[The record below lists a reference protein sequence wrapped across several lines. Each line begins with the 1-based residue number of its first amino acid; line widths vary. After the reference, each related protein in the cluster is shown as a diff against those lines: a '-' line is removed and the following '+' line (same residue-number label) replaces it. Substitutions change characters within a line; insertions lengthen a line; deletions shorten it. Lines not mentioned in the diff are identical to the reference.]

1 MNLPVRRLN
10 LVFCMKLPLYIF
22 LLNFVFGFVSFNPLF
37 GKEVQVADELS
48 PFEKAEL
55 KKLVS
60 LDFRNLSKVSIQ
72 GVLGY
77 DQEYWRNPASV
88 HVIHPDDITLFGYA
102 NTVEALR
109 GVPGMHVS
117 RGLSYDNFASMRN
130 FSGFST
136 QKFLGKIG
144 GREVTQL
151 MLGSANYSVDDFPI
165 AVIDRIE
172 VVRGP
177 GSSIWGTNAVN
188 GVINLVTKHSGDT
201 QGDSVRLLAQ
211 DDGTFMG
218 DYVHGGQV
226 SEDSFYRVWIRD
238 QEYAEGSLDSGRAA
252 RDDGYLRKFGF
263 RYDKEWASDLN
274 FYVAGG
280 GATRRLEHVLDLS
293 NRLLFDLNSSVAAP
307 GIRALQGLSAG
318 SDLPPVP
325 FSYASSGLLPIPTS
339 ELLAV
344 LPFNK
349 SAWDSISQGS
359 IPHSLLGSFSRYERY
374 GEMKTDSGHFIT
386 RFDGITDSDL
396 EWSVTAAV
404 EQTHIDMGHLGFKW
418 KQNQYDLSLDT
429 NRPLGDFHRLSF
441 GFAFRRTNLDVKS
454 EVLEPFAFSSIQNVY
469 QFPSI
474 TSDSIPILSY
484 DQEYTNFNQLNIYV
498 QDSIILNDEVAV
510 AVGSKFEDSDLT
522 GIGFQPGIRA
532 SWNPNAS
539 NVFWLGYAK
548 AHRQP
553 SLRERYTTLNPARVW
568 SPYYNQWLNLPFSG
582 NESLDRE
589 EIDSYEIGWRNRP
602 NEDFL
607 IELSSYY
614 YDSKDAVLAS
624 DSQTSAYEA
633 KDAKSYGGELSIDW
647 EVSNSW
653 RIRGGYSLTR
663 GEVEGERKFD
673 FPEQTASLRSRFNYS
688 DNLTFTQSLFYAD
701 ETQIPS
707 DYNPITIPSH
717 LRLDLGLIW
726 RPREDW
732 EIGIFG
738 RDLLEPSHLET
749 MYPGVDVEPA
759 RVERTFLLTL
769 YKKF

>member
-1 MNLPVRRLN
+1 MHLLEKGLN
-10 LVFCMKLPLYIF
+10 FLYYIKLPLYIF
-22 LLNFVFGFVSFNPLF
+22 FLLFTCAVVSFNPLF
-37 GKEVQVADELS
+37 CKEDQGEYELS

-88 HVIHPDDITLFGYA
+88 HVIHPDDITLYGYA

-151 MLGSANYSVDDFPI
+151 MLGSANYSVDDYPI

-172 VVRGP
+172 VIRGP
-177 GSSIWGTNAVN
+177 GASIWGTNAVN

-201 QGDSVRLLAQ
+201 QGDSVRFLVQ

-238 QEYAEGSLDSGRAA
+238 QEYAEGTLDSGRAA

-274 FYVAGG
+274 FYIAGG
-280 GATRRLEHVLDLS
+280 GATRRLEHVLDFS
-293 NRLLFDLNSSVAAP
+293 NRLFYSETLSS
-307 GIRALQGLSAG
+307 AL
-318 SDLPPVP
+318 VP
-325 FSYASSGLLPIPTS
+325 LDYAR
-339 ELLAV
+339 
-344 LPFNK
+344 
-349 SAWDSISQGS
+349 QGS
-359 IPHSLLGSFSRYERY
+359 LLSSFHPLYVDPSKLPTATSFWSAPDGTISYPALLTGEISRFQRY
-374 GEMKTDSGHFIT
+374 GEMTNDSGHIVSKL
-386 RFDGITDSDL
+386 DGITESDL
-396 EWSVTAAV
+396 EWSLTSAF
-404 EQTHIDMGHLGFKW
+404 EKTDINMGHLGFEW
-418 KQNQYDLSLDT
+418 EQNQLDLAFDA
-429 NRPLGDFHRLSF
+429 NQPVGDSHRVSF
-441 GFAFRRTNLDVKS
+441 GLGYRRTNLDVQS
-454 EVLEPFAFSSIQNVY
+454 TPLEPFDFGLTPTVDLETLTLLPSS
-469 QFPSI
+469 PA
-474 TSDSIPILSY
+474 ILEY
-484 DQEYTNFNQLNIYV
+484 DQDFTEFNRLTAYV
-498 QDSIILNDEVAV
+498 QDSINLTEEIVLS
-510 AVGSKFEDSDLT
+510 VGTKFEENDLT
-522 GIGFQPGIRA
+522 GSGIQPGIRS
-532 SWNPNAS
+532 SWNPNGS
-539 NVFWLGYAK
+539 NVFWLGYSK

-553 SLRERYTTLNPARVW
+553 SLRERYTVLNPGRIWYPSGATPLNPIFGVW
-568 SPYYNQWLNLPFSG
+568 ANKPFAG
-582 NESLDRE
+582 GESLDRE
-589 EIDSYEIGWRNRP
+589 EIDSYEMGWRNRP
-602 NEDFL
+602 NENFL
-607 IELSSYY
+607 LELSSYY
-614 YDSKDAVLAS
+614 YDSKDAVLAA
-624 DSQTSAYEA
+624 TSLTSVNAYEA

-647 EVSNSW
+647 EVSKFW
-653 RIRGGYSLTR
+653 RLRGGYSLAR
-663 GEVEGERKFD
+663 GKVEGVREFD
-673 FPEQTASLRSRFNYS
+673 FPEQTASLRSLFKYS
-688 DNLTFTQSLFYAD
+688 DNLSFTQSLFYAD

-717 LRLDLGLIW
+717 LRLDLGLVW
-726 RPREDW
+726 LPRQDW
-732 EIGIFG
+732 EIGLFG
-738 RDLLEPSHLET
+738 RDLLEPYHLET

>member
-1 MNLPVRRLN
+1 MHLTIKVLN
-10 LVFCMKLPLYIF
+10 FLFCKKLPFYSF
-22 LLNFVFGFVSFNPLF
+22 LLLFACAFFSFNPLF
-37 GKEVQVADELS
+37 CKEDLGGDKLS

-88 HVIHPDDITLFGYA
+88 HVIHPDDITLYGYA

-151 MLGSANYSVDDFPI
+151 MLGSANYSVDDYPI

-172 VVRGP
+172 VIRGP
-177 GSSIWGTNAVN
+177 GASIWGTNAVN

-201 QGDSVRLLAQ
+201 QGDSVRLLVQ

-238 QEYAEGSLDSGRAA
+238 QEYAEGTLDSGRAA

-263 RYDKEWASDLN
+263 RYDKELASDLN
-274 FYVAGG
+274 FYIAGG
-280 GATRRLEHVLDLS
+280 GATRRLEHVLDFT
-293 NRLLFDLNSSVAAP
+293 NRLFYSETLTS
-307 GIRALQGLSAG
+307 AL
-318 SDLPPVP
+318 VP
-325 FSYASSGLLPIPTS
+325 LDYAR
-339 ELLAV
+339 
-344 LPFNK
+344 
-349 SAWDSISQGS
+349 QGS
-359 IPHSLLGSFSRYERY
+359 LLSSFHPLYVDPSKLPTATSFWSAPDGTIPYPALLTGEISRFQRY
-374 GEMKTDSGHFIT
+374 GEMTNDSGHIVSKL
-386 RFDGITDSDL
+386 DGITESEL
-396 EWSVTAAV
+396 EWSLTSAF
-404 EQTHIDMGHLGFKW
+404 EKTDINMGHLGFEW
-418 KQNQYDLSLDT
+418 EQNQLDLAFDA
-429 NRPLGDFHRLSF
+429 NRPVGDSHRFSF
-441 GFAFRRTNLDVKS
+441 GLGYRRTNLNVQS
-454 EVLEPFAFSSIQNVY
+454 TPLEPFDFGLTPTVDLETLTLLSSS
-469 QFPSI
+469 PSI
-474 TSDSIPILSY
+474 LEY
-484 DQEYTNFNQLNIYV
+484 DQDFTEFNRLTAYV
-498 QDSIILNDEVAV
+498 QDSINLTEEIVLS
-510 AVGSKFEDSDLT
+510 VGTKFEENDLT
-522 GIGFQPGIRA
+522 GSGIQPGIRS
-532 SWNPNAS
+532 SWNPNGS
-539 NVFWLGYAK
+539 NVFWLGYSK

-553 SLRERYTTLNPARVW
+553 SLRERYTVLNPGRIWYPSGATALNPTFGVW
-568 SPYYNQWLNLPFSG
+568 ANKPFAG
-582 NESLDRE
+582 GESLDRE
-589 EIDSYEIGWRNRP
+589 EIDSYEMGWRNRP
-602 NEDFL
+602 HENFL
-607 IELSSYY
+607 LELSSYY
-614 YDSKDAVLAS
+614 YDSKDAVLAA
-624 DSQTSAYEA
+624 TSLTSVNAYEA

-647 EVSNSW
+647 EVSEFW
-653 RIRGGYSLTR
+653 RLRGGYSLAR
-663 GEVEGERKFD
+663 GEVEGVREFD
-673 FPEQTASLRSRFNYS
+673 FPEQTASLRSLFKYS

-717 LRLDLGLIW
+717 LRLDLGLVW
-726 RPREDW
+726 RPRQDW
-732 EIGIFG
+732 EIGLFG
-738 RDLLEPSHLET
+738 RDLLESYHLET

>member
-1 MNLPVRRLN
+1 MHLLEKGLN
-10 LVFCMKLPLYIF
+10 FLYYIKLPLYIF
-22 LLNFVFGFVSFNPLF
+22 FLLFTCAFVSFNPLF
-37 GKEVQVADELS
+37 CKEDQGEYELS

-88 HVIHPDDITLFGYA
+88 HVIHPDDITLYGYA

-151 MLGSANYSVDDFPI
+151 MLGSANYSVDDYPI

-172 VVRGP
+172 VIRGP
-177 GSSIWGTNAVN
+177 GASIWGTNAVN

-201 QGDSVRLLAQ
+201 QGDSVRFLVQ

-238 QEYAEGSLDSGRAA
+238 QEYAEGTLDSGRAA

-274 FYVAGG
+274 FYMAGG
-280 GATRRLEHVLDLS
+280 GATRRLEHVLDFS
-293 NRLLFDLNSSVAAP
+293 NRLFYSETLSS
-307 GIRALQGLSAG
+307 AL
-318 SDLPPVP
+318 VP
-325 FSYASSGLLPIPTS
+325 LDYAR
-339 ELLAV
+339 
-344 LPFNK
+344 
-349 SAWDSISQGS
+349 QGS
-359 IPHSLLGSFSRYERY
+359 LLSSFHPLYVDPSILPTATSFWSAPDGTISYPALLTGEISRFQRY
-374 GEMKTDSGHFIT
+374 GEMTNDSGHIVSKL
-386 RFDGITDSDL
+386 DGITESDL
-396 EWSVTAAV
+396 EWSLTSAF
-404 EQTHIDMGHLGFKW
+404 EKTDINMGHLGFEW
-418 KQNQYDLSLDT
+418 EQNQLDLAFDA
-429 NRPLGDFHRLSF
+429 NQPIGDSHRVSF
-441 GFAFRRTNLDVKS
+441 GLGYRRTNLDVQS
-454 EVLEPFAFSSIQNVY
+454 TPLEPFDFGLTPTVDLETLTLLPSS
-469 QFPSI
+469 PA
-474 TSDSIPILSY
+474 ILEY
-484 DQEYTNFNQLNIYV
+484 DQDFTEFNRLTAYV
-498 QDSIILNDEVAV
+498 QDSINLTEEIVLS
-510 AVGSKFEDSDLT
+510 VGTKFEENDLT
-522 GIGFQPGIRA
+522 GSGIQPGIRS
-532 SWNPNAS
+532 SWNPNGS
-539 NVFWLGYAK
+539 NVFWLGYSK

-553 SLRERYTTLNPARVW
+553 SLRERYTVLNPGRIWYPSGATPLNPIFGVW
-568 SPYYNQWLNLPFSG
+568 ANKPFAG
-582 NESLDRE
+582 GESLDRE
-589 EIDSYEIGWRNRP
+589 EIDSYEMGWRNRP
-602 NEDFL
+602 NENFL
-607 IELSSYY
+607 LELSSYY
-614 YDSKDAVLAS
+614 YDSKDAVLAA
-624 DSQTSAYEA
+624 TSLTSVNAYEA

-647 EVSNSW
+647 EVSKFW
-653 RIRGGYSLTR
+653 RLRGGYSLAR
-663 GEVEGERKFD
+663 GEVEGFREFD
-673 FPEQTASLRSRFNYS
+673 FPEQTASLRSLFKYS
-688 DNLTFTQSLFYAD
+688 DNLSFTQSLFYAD

-717 LRLDLGLIW
+717 LRLDLGLVW
-726 RPREDW
+726 RPRQDW
-732 EIGIFG
+732 EIGLFG
-738 RDLLEPSHLET
+738 RDLLEPYHLET

>member
-1 MNLPVRRLN
+1 MHLLEKGLN
-10 LVFCMKLPLYIF
+10 FLYYIKLPLYIF
-22 LLNFVFGFVSFNPLF
+22 FLLFTCAVVSFNPLF
-37 GKEVQVADELS
+37 CKEDQGEYELS

-88 HVIHPDDITLFGYA
+88 HVIHPDDITLYGYA

-151 MLGSANYSVDDFPI
+151 MLGSANYSVDDYPI

-172 VVRGP
+172 VIRGP
-177 GSSIWGTNAVN
+177 GASIWGTNAVN

-201 QGDSVRLLAQ
+201 QGDSVRFLVQ

-238 QEYAEGSLDSGRAA
+238 QEYAEGTLDSGRAA

-274 FYVAGG
+274 FYIAGG
-280 GATRRLEHVLDLS
+280 GATRRLEHVLDFS
-293 NRLLFDLNSSVAAP
+293 NRLFYSETLSS
-307 GIRALQGLSAG
+307 AL
-318 SDLPPVP
+318 VP
-325 FSYASSGLLPIPTS
+325 LDYAR
-339 ELLAV
+339 
-344 LPFNK
+344 
-349 SAWDSISQGS
+349 QGS
-359 IPHSLLGSFSRYERY
+359 LLSSFHPLYVDPSILPTATSFWSAPDGTISYPALLTGEISRFQRY
-374 GEMKTDSGHFIT
+374 GEMTNDSGHIVSKL
-386 RFDGITDSDL
+386 DGITESDL
-396 EWSVTAAV
+396 EWSLTSAF
-404 EQTHIDMGHLGFKW
+404 EKTDINMGHLGFEW
-418 KQNQYDLSLDT
+418 EQNQLDLAFDA
-429 NRPLGDFHRLSF
+429 NQPIGDSHRVSF
-441 GFAFRRTNLDVKS
+441 GLGYRRTNLDVQS
-454 EVLEPFAFSSIQNVY
+454 TPLEPFDFGLTPTVDLETLTLLPSS
-469 QFPSI
+469 PA
-474 TSDSIPILSY
+474 ILEY
-484 DQEYTNFNQLNIYV
+484 DQDFTEFNRLTAYV
-498 QDSIILNDEVAV
+498 QDSIHLTEEIVLS
-510 AVGSKFEDSDLT
+510 VGTKFEENDLT
-522 GIGFQPGIRA
+522 GSGIQPGIRS
-532 SWNPNAS
+532 SWNPNGS
-539 NVFWLGYAK
+539 NVFWLGYSK

-553 SLRERYTTLNPARVW
+553 SLRERYTVLNPGRIWYPSGATPLNPIFGVW
-568 SPYYNQWLNLPFSG
+568 ANKPFAG
-582 NESLDRE
+582 GESLDRE
-589 EIDSYEIGWRNRP
+589 EIDSYEMGWRNRP
-602 NEDFL
+602 NENFL
-607 IELSSYY
+607 LELSSYY
-614 YDSKDAVLAS
+614 YDSKDAVLAA
-624 DSQTSAYEA
+624 TSLTSVNAYEA

-647 EVSNSW
+647 EVSKFW
-653 RIRGGYSLTR
+653 RLRGGYSLAR
-663 GEVEGERKFD
+663 GEVEGFREFD
-673 FPEQTASLRSRFNYS
+673 FPEQTASLRSLFKYS
-688 DNLTFTQSLFYAD
+688 DNLSFTQSLFYSD

-717 LRLDLGLIW
+717 LRLDLGLVW
-726 RPREDW
+726 LPRQDW
-732 EIGIFG
+732 EIGLFG
-738 RDLLEPSHLET
+738 RDLLEPYHLET

>member
-1 MNLPVRRLN
+1 MHLLEKGLN
-10 LVFCMKLPLYIF
+10 FLYYIKLPLYIF
-22 LLNFVFGFVSFNPLF
+22 FLLFTCAVVSFNPLF
-37 GKEVQVADELS
+37 CKEDQGEYELS

-88 HVIHPDDITLFGYA
+88 HVIHPDDITLYGYA

-151 MLGSANYSVDDFPI
+151 MLGSANYSVDDYPI

-172 VVRGP
+172 VIRGP
-177 GSSIWGTNAVN
+177 GASIWGTNAVN

-201 QGDSVRLLAQ
+201 QGDSVRFLVQ

-238 QEYAEGSLDSGRAA
+238 QEYAEGTLDSGRAA

-274 FYVAGG
+274 FYIAGG
-280 GATRRLEHVLDLS
+280 GATRRLEHVLDFS
-293 NRLLFDLNSSVAAP
+293 NRLFYSETLSS
-307 GIRALQGLSAG
+307 AL
-318 SDLPPVP
+318 VP
-325 FSYASSGLLPIPTS
+325 LDYAR
-339 ELLAV
+339 
-344 LPFNK
+344 
-349 SAWDSISQGS
+349 QGS
-359 IPHSLLGSFSRYERY
+359 LLSSFHPLYVDPSILPTATSFWSAPDGTISYPALLTGEISRFQRY
-374 GEMKTDSGHFIT
+374 GEMTNDSGHIVSKL
-386 RFDGITDSDL
+386 DGITESDL
-396 EWSVTAAV
+396 EWSLTSAF
-404 EQTHIDMGHLGFKW
+404 EKTDINMGHLGFEW
-418 KQNQYDLSLDT
+418 EQNQLDLAFDA
-429 NRPLGDFHRLSF
+429 NQPIGDSHRVSF
-441 GFAFRRTNLDVKS
+441 GLGYRRTNLDVQS
-454 EVLEPFAFSSIQNVY
+454 TPLEPFDFGLTPTVDLETLTLLPSS
-469 QFPSI
+469 PA
-474 TSDSIPILSY
+474 ILEY
-484 DQEYTNFNQLNIYV
+484 DQDFTEFNRLTAYV
-498 QDSIILNDEVAV
+498 QDSINLTEEIVLS
-510 AVGSKFEDSDLT
+510 VGTKFEENDLT
-522 GIGFQPGIRA
+522 GSGIQPGIRS
-532 SWNPNAS
+532 SWNPNGS
-539 NVFWLGYAK
+539 NVFWLGYSK

-553 SLRERYTTLNPARVW
+553 SLRERYTVLNPGRIWYPSGATPLNPIFGVW
-568 SPYYNQWLNLPFSG
+568 ANKPFAG
-582 NESLDRE
+582 GESLDRE
-589 EIDSYEIGWRNRP
+589 EIDSYEMGWRNRP
-602 NEDFL
+602 NENFL
-607 IELSSYY
+607 LELSSYY
-614 YDSKDAVLAS
+614 YDSKDAVLAA
-624 DSQTSAYEA
+624 TSLTSVNAYEA

-647 EVSNSW
+647 EVSKFW
-653 RIRGGYSLTR
+653 RLRGGYSLAR
-663 GEVEGERKFD
+663 GEVEGFREFD
-673 FPEQTASLRSRFNYS
+673 FPEQTASLRSLFKYS
-688 DNLTFTQSLFYAD
+688 DNLSFTQSLFYSD

-717 LRLDLGLIW
+717 LRLDLGLVW
-726 RPREDW
+726 RPRQDW
-732 EIGIFG
+732 EIGLFG
-738 RDLLEPSHLET
+738 RDLLEPYHLET

>member
-1 MNLPVRRLN
+1 MHLLEKGLN
-10 LVFCMKLPLYIF
+10 FLYYIKLPLYIF
-22 LLNFVFGFVSFNPLF
+22 FLLFTCAVVSFNPLF
-37 GKEVQVADELS
+37 CKEDQGEYELS

-88 HVIHPDDITLFGYA
+88 HVIHPDDITLYGYA

-151 MLGSANYSVDDFPI
+151 MLGSANYSVDDYPI

-172 VVRGP
+172 VIRGP
-177 GSSIWGTNAVN
+177 GASIWGTNAVN

-201 QGDSVRLLAQ
+201 QGDSVRFLVQ

-238 QEYAEGSLDSGRAA
+238 QEYAEGTLDSGRAA

-274 FYVAGG
+274 FYIAGG
-280 GATRRLEHVLDLS
+280 GATRRLEHVLDFS
-293 NRLLFDLNSSVAAP
+293 NRLFYSETLSS
-307 GIRALQGLSAG
+307 AL
-318 SDLPPVP
+318 VP
-325 FSYASSGLLPIPTS
+325 LDYAR
-339 ELLAV
+339 
-344 LPFNK
+344 
-349 SAWDSISQGS
+349 QGS
-359 IPHSLLGSFSRYERY
+359 LLSSFHPLYVDPSKLPTATSFWSAPDGTISYPALLTGEISRFQRY
-374 GEMKTDSGHFIT
+374 GEMTNDSGHIVSKL
-386 RFDGITDSDL
+386 DGITESDL
-396 EWSVTAAV
+396 EWSLTSAF
-404 EQTHIDMGHLGFKW
+404 EKTDINMGHLGFEW
-418 KQNQYDLSLDT
+418 EQNQLDLAFDA
-429 NRPLGDFHRLSF
+429 NQPIGDSHRVSF
-441 GFAFRRTNLDVKS
+441 GLGYRRTNLDVQS
-454 EVLEPFAFSSIQNVY
+454 TPLEPFDFGLTPTVDLETLTLLPSS
-469 QFPSI
+469 PA
-474 TSDSIPILSY
+474 ILEY
-484 DQEYTNFNQLNIYV
+484 DQDFTEFNRLTAYV
-498 QDSIILNDEVAV
+498 QDSIHLTEEIVLS
-510 AVGSKFEDSDLT
+510 VGTKFEENDLT
-522 GIGFQPGIRA
+522 GSGIQPGIRS
-532 SWNPNAS
+532 SWNPNGS
-539 NVFWLGYAK
+539 NVFWLGYSK

-553 SLRERYTTLNPARVW
+553 SLRERYTVLNPGRIWYPSGATPLNPTFGVW
-568 SPYYNQWLNLPFSG
+568 ANKPFAG
-582 NESLDRE
+582 GESLDRE
-589 EIDSYEIGWRNRP
+589 EIDSYEMGWRNRP
-602 NEDFL
+602 NENFL
-607 IELSSYY
+607 LELSSYY
-614 YDSKDAVLAS
+614 YDSKDAVLAA
-624 DSQTSAYEA
+624 TSLTSVNAYEA

-647 EVSNSW
+647 EVSKFW
-653 RIRGGYSLTR
+653 RLRGGYSLAR
-663 GEVEGERKFD
+663 GKVEGVREFD
-673 FPEQTASLRSRFNYS
+673 FPEQTASLRSLFKYS
-688 DNLTFTQSLFYAD
+688 DNLSFTQSLFYAD

-717 LRLDLGLIW
+717 LRLDLGLVW
-726 RPREDW
+726 RPRQDW
-732 EIGIFG
+732 EIGLFG
-738 RDLLEPSHLET
+738 RDLLEPYHLET